1 MQELEQ
7 QLLDEQTRSSTL
19 QEQVSMLQR
28 GKLLGVKAA
37 RNVDNSSASSDDSG
51 CDGED
56 TENEEEAD
64 ADKSDK
70 SEEAENVE
78 N

>member
-28 GKLLGVKAA
+28 GKILHQKTTQNAHDESV
-37 RNVDNSSASSDDSG
+37 SSDDSG
-51 CDGED
+51 CDGQD
-56 TENEEEAD
+56 TEDEEDAATESDMNEEEIT
-64 ADKSDK
+64 
-70 SEEAENVE
+70 SEN
-78 N
+78 